1 MAITKVTEGVRTLA
15 TGEVT
20 TANMATDPTNA
31 SNLSSGDVPL
41 AQLGNVPTT
50 DLTPLEDDIAIL
62 GFKVAT
68 NGSLAKYDLVDQT
81 QDVFE
86 DASGIDASASTNEYR
101 NTSKYYSGTAAAP
114 TGGTITTYTSG
125 SDYVVHSFLSSGDF
139 VTSVDG
145 NVDYL
150 IVGGGGAGG
159 GGDIPGGGG
168 AGGLLTAAALATT
181 AQTYAV
187 VVGDG
192 GVWND
197 TSSDNNVAK
206 NGGNSSSFGLTSIGG
221 GGGGN
226 GSGGTAAIGG
236 SGGGWHGYNS
246 SRPGSGQDG
255 TGTAGQG
262 NNGGMGQ
269 GASNYGAGGGGGAGG
284 VGDNGGSPN
293 KYGGD
298 GGVGLENAYRTGSNV
313 FYAGGGGGWGYDSW
327 PGGLGGDGGG
337 GNAGPTNV
345 RDPEVGDP
353 NSGGGGGASEGTPV
367 PGTGGSGIV
376 VIRFVDGVLNPVSNM
391 TLVSNST
398 TAEAAPT
405 KGDLV
410 MTYSNGAGTAV
421 IGTNITAE
429 YSADDGSTW
438 TDFSIGASDN
448 QGTTGGHIIVTKHDV
463 SLTSTSG
470 TSIRYRIKTLV
481 QSASMETRIQAVSLG
496 WS

>member
-1 MAITKVTEGVRTLA
+1 MALTKVTEGVRTLG
-15 TGEVT
+15 TGEVA

-31 SNLSSGDVPL
+31 SNLSSGSVPT
-41 AQLGNVPTT
+41 AQLGNV
-50 DLTPLEDDIAIL
+50 DLTPLEDDIALL

-125 SDYVVHSFLSSGDF
+125 SDYIVHSFLSSGDF
-139 VTSVDG
+139 VTTVDG

-150 IVGGGGAGG
+150 IVAGGGAGG

-197 TSSDNNVAK
+197 TSSDNNVTK
-206 NGGNSSSFGLTSIGG
+206 NGGNSSAFGLTAIGG

-246 SRPGSGQDG
+246 NRPGSGQDG

-262 NNGGMGQ
+262 NTGGMGQ
-269 GASNYGAGGGGGAGG
+269 GSPNYGAGGGGGAGG

-327 PGGLGGDGGG
+327 PGGLGGNGGG

-376 VIRFVDGVLNPVSNM
+376 VIRFVDGTLNPVSDM
-391 TLVSNST
+391 TLISNAT
-398 TAEAAPT
+398 TAESVPT
-405 KGDLV
+405 KGDMV
-410 MTYSNGAGTAV
+410 MTYTNGAGTATINTDIKAYV
-421 IGTNITAE
+421 SRDNGTT
-429 YSADDGSTW
+429 YTQLTLAD
-438 TDFSIGASDN
+438 
-448 QGTTGGHIIVTKHDV
+448 QGDTGGHTILTAHDLDISSQPSGSAMRYKITTHNQSV
-463 SLTSTSG
+463 S
-470 TSIRYRIKTLV
+470 K
-481 QSASMETRIQAVSLG
+481 ETRVQAVSLG